1 MMRRFRDRRDDAM
14 PELLLVFLAGTLAM
28 VLAIAE
34 LLRGGSDWVDF
45 VAIAL
50 LIALAALFL
59 MVIGLELREDAQPG
73 NDDAES
79 QP

>member
-1 MMRRFRDRRDDAM
+1 MMRRFRDRRDDAV

-34 LLRGGSDWVDF
+34 LLRGGGDWVDF

-59 MVIGLELREDAQPG
+59 MMIGLELREDTQPG
-73 NDDAES
+73 NDDAKS